1 MQHDAGDFFLGA
13 SDTLILCVWFK
24 FIIIDVISWE
34 YVVYYCIR
42 FIYPNLFGLL
52 VDSKRGHRETAE
64 YLIDEMLRCLN
75 ILT

>member
-1 MQHDAGDFFLGA
+1 MMRDDFFLKA

-34 YVVYYCIR
+34 YVVYYFIR

-52 VDSKRGHRETAE
+52 VDSKRGHHETAE
-64 YLIDEMLRCLN
+64 YLNSGIVVKGVTML
-75 ILT
+75 